1 MKLEVIA
8 TCVEDAL
15 LAEECGADRLELITA
30 ITEGGLTPSI
40 GMIQQVVDAVQIP
53 VNVMV
58 RPHSRS
64 FVYGQHDIATMAVDI
79 EEIAKV
85 GAAGIVI
92 GALTADGDI
101 DVALLDQLLPLAGK
115 MDVTFHRAFDEL
127 DNRPAGLE
135 TLMSYP
141 QISRVLTS
149 GGLKPAPQAVAEIQQ
164 LVGITRDR
172 GRGFLSNSARTR
184 ENTFQ
189 ILAGHGLTI
198 EGIEAFIAATGVTE
212 VHFGSAVRLDSSAL
226 APIDPVRLK
235 ALATKIHSIG

>member
-1 MKLEVIA
+1 MVKLEVIA

-40 GMIQQVVDAVQIP
+40 GMIQQVVDAVYIP

-64 FVYGQHDIATMAVDI
+64 FVYGKHDIATMSADM
-79 EEIAKV
+79 EAIARA
-85 GAAGIVI
+85 GAAGMVI
-92 GALTADGDI
+92 GALKADGDI
-101 DVALLDQLLPLAGK
+101 DVALLDQLLSLAGNL
-115 MDVTFHRAFDEL
+115 DVTFHRAFDEL
-127 DNRPAGLE
+127 ENQAAALE

-149 GGLKPAPQAVAEIQQ
+149 GGLKPALQAVPEIRR
-164 LVGITRDR
+164 LVDITRDR
-172 GRGFLSNSARTR
+172 GTGSLSHSDP
-184 ENTFQ
+184 EHSFH

-198 EGIEAFIAATGVTE
+198 EGIEEFITTTGVTE

-235 ALATKIHSIG
+235 ALVTKIHSIG